1 MENTVE
7 ICIEIGE
14 QRRKQDETHK
24 LEFVQNMLTQLM
36 TELEM
41 PNWHLKMHEERYG

>member
-1 MENTVE
+1 MEIV
-7 ICIEIGE
+7 G
-14 QRRKQDETHK
+14 DK

-41 PNWHLKMHEERYG
+41 PIWHLKMHEERYG